1 MNLPERVFDYVF
13 VMVCECATRLPFEEA
28 AQQVNDNFSF
38 FWTTSCPLPLHVER
52 LMPIMVDVEDSQ
64 TKMVA

>member
-13 VMVCECATRLPFEEA
+13 VMVCECATRLSFEEA

-38 FWTTSCPLPLHVER
+38 FWIVSCPLPLHVER
-52 LMPIMVDVEDSQ
+52 LALCAYVIGCVCACVIE
-64 TKMVA
+64 